1 MGRDN
6 QPRARQK
13 KQLERKQAKIE
24 QFERILIVS
33 EGSKTEPNYIQE
45 ILKYYR
51 IPSASYCI
59 LPSQYGTSPKQ
70 VVEFASDIFSYGDA
84 RQRIAP
90 LDFDRVYVVFD
101 RDEHK
106 SYNEA
111 LRLIESINDK
121 QLANKA
127 GNVIMFKA
135 IVSVPNFEIWLL
147 LHYKLVHGPI
157 TRQEVICEL
166 KQHLTNYEKGRSG
179 YFDATQKLLQIAFK
193 NSNIL
198 AKINKASD
206 GDMPYTNMSDLV
218 EYLINIKS

>member
-6 QPRARQK
+6 QPRTRQK
-13 KQLERKQAKIE
+13 KQLERKKAIIE
-24 QFERILIVS
+24 QFDRILIVS
-33 EGSKTEPNYIQE
+33 EGSKTEPNYIQD
-45 ILKYYR
+45 ILRHYR

-70 VVEFASDIFSYGDA
+70 VVEFAFDIFSDGEA
-84 RQRIAP
+84 RQRIEP

-111 LRLIESINDK
+111 LKIIESINST
-121 QLANKA
+121 QLANKS
-127 GNVIMFKA
+127 GNIIIFRA
-135 IVSVPNFEIWLL
+135 IVSVPNFELWLL

-157 TRQEVICEL
+157 SRQEVMREL
-166 KQHLTNYEKGRSG
+166 KKHLTGYEKGKAG
-179 YFDATQKLLQIAFK
+179 YFDATRHLLQVAFK

-198 AKINKASD
+198 AKTNKASD
-206 GDMPYTNMSDLV
+206 GDMPYTNMGDLV
-218 EYLINIKS
+218 EYLLSIKA

>member
-6 QPRARQK
+6 QPRTRQK
-13 KQLERKQAKIE
+13 KQLERKQSLIE
-24 QFERILIVS
+24 QFDRILIVS
-33 EGSKTEPNYIQE
+33 EGSKTEPNYIQD
-45 ILKYYR
+45 ILRHYR

-70 VVEFASDIFSYGDA
+70 VVEFALDIFSYGES
-84 RQRIAP
+84 RQRIEG

-111 LRLIESINDK
+111 LKLIESINNNP
-121 QLANKA
+121 LINKA
-127 GNVIMFKA
+127 GKLVIVRA
-135 IVSVPNFEIWLL
+135 IVSVPNFELWLL

-157 TRQEVICEL
+157 SRQEVIREL
-166 KQHLTNYEKGRSG
+166 KKHLTGYEKGNAG
-179 YFDATQKLLQIAFK
+179 YFDATRNLLQSAFK

-198 AKINKASD
+198 AKTNKASD
-206 GDMPYTNMSDLV
+206 GDMPYTSMGELV
-218 EYLINIKS
+218 EYLMNIKA